1 MKNLDQD
8 FKKLARRNKWKSR
21 IVTASIS
28 LFATLVV
35 IAVAFFWRNNYIL
48 QQEKMVSEKF
58 NITTEISSPNTTYI
72 FKGVNQGLL
81 NGTYSLSAF
90 KDLNGIPVSVGDTF
104 VSYGATFGQNWNYGA
119 DRFFATTNTN
129 RFASIIGGQKE
140 PEFFKSSSTNQTM
153 YDDDGM
159 AYPQELETLD
169 QLPKHLAEVA
179 ITFDKPYTYDEI
191 QKMVPANLLTNWL
204 WLGINAEETTADNV
218 YIGVSTS
225 TDSYS
230 IGEPQYDDNG
240 KLVEQNYRTMIGS
253 RTQDGN
259 YQLNDEMYADFVSAV
274 KKSVTYPE
282 LKNLSFGSSS
292 NGEKMHY
299 FYPYRDAVKQIEKYP
314 TLEKAKFSG
323 IILTGKTENFAQLK
337 GKSWVLASSVGAT
350 TEDLPYLKTQK

>member
-1 MKNLDQD
+1 MEKQNSNSLNL
-8 FKKLARRNKWKSR
+8 
-21 IVTASIS
+21 IVCDACCDCSCFS
-28 LFATLVV
+28 
-35 IAVAFFWRNNYIL
+35 WRNNYIL
-48 QQEKMVSEKF
+48 QQEKTVGEKF
-58 NITTEISSPNTTYI
+58 NITTEISSQNTTYVLN
-72 FKGVNQGLL
+72 GVNQGLL
-81 NGTYSLSAF
+81 NGTYSLTAF
-90 KDLNGIPVSVGDTF
+90 KDLNGIPVSLGTSS
-104 VSYGATFGQNWNYGA
+104 VSYGTIFGQNLTSIAEGY
-119 DRFFATTNTN
+119 FATSSSD
-129 RFASIIGGQKE
+129 RFASIIVGQKK

-153 YDDDGM
+153 YDDDDM
-159 AYPQELETLD
+159 AYPQELETLN

-191 QKMVPANLLTNWL
+191 QKMVPENLLTNWL
-204 WLGINAEETTADNV
+204 WLGRDYKKTTGDNV

-230 IGEPQYDDNG
+230 IGESQYDDNG
-240 KLVEQNYRTMIGS
+240 KLVEQNYRTMIGN

-282 LKNLSFGSSS
+282 LKNVSFGSSS
-292 NGEKMHY
+292 SNDEKMHY

-314 TLEKAKFSG
+314 TLEKTKFSG

-350 TEDLPYLKTQK
+350 TEGLPYLKTQK